1 MPSLLPHPGRIAR
14 LPLILLALAAA
25 SAASA
30 TPLPCSNA
38 TLKGTYLYNESGVL
52 NGKPYAESGREVYD
66 GQGGTVVSFQGSN
79 GSGGVEKATYSVSND
94 CISTTKYPDGEETTG
109 FISPDGSRLVYT
121 IKAAPGSKPTALS
134 GLEIRVDP

>member
-1 MPSLLPHPGRIAR
+1 MRNLIAAAAAA
-14 LPLILLALAAA
+14 LLAGLSFAAT
-25 SAASA
+25 AASA
-30 TPLPCSNA
+30 TPQPCSNA
-38 TLKGTYLYNESGVL
+38 TLKGTYLYNHSGVL

-79 GSGGVEKATYSVSND
+79 GSGGVEKATYSVSID
-94 CISTTKYPDGEETTG
+94 CISITKYPDGEETTG

-134 GLEIRVDP
+134 GLEVRVAP

>member
-1 MPSLLPHPGRIAR
+1 LRNLIAAAA
-14 LPLILLALAAA
+14 LLAGLSFSAT
-25 SAASA
+25 AASA
-30 TPLPCSNA
+30 TPQPCSNA
-38 TLKGTYLYNESGVL
+38 TLKGTYLYNHSGVR
-52 NGKPYAESGREVYD
+52 NGKPYAESGREIYD

-79 GSGGVEKATYSVSND
+79 GSGGVEKATYSVSID

-134 GLEIRVDP
+134 GLEVRVAP